1 MENSQMPVVYA
12 AINSCNGKAYVG
24 VTARTLETR
33 RAAHIASSKDT
44 KNTGCRV
51 FKAAIKKYGVD
62 AFDWVVLRECAS
74 LADALK
80 AEIHFISTLKPEYNI
95 SPGGSAG
102 WAGIPR
108 TLEWK
113 AKISAAN
120 KGRKNSPE
128 TIAKIK
134 ANRPKDMFMKPVVCL
149 DDGRVFPSIRD
160 AASFYGVR
168 KKGISEALNGRQ
180 IRAGG
185 KYFALL
191 KNGQDAETQDALF
204 ALHKKKRDNWTET
217 LKAGVLRGRPVKCIN
232 DGRIF
237 TSGKKAADFY
247 NISQMRVSQ
256 ICRDGTQTTSGLR
269 FMFADADAPPKK
281 REKTSEEVALAKT
294 LRDDALRRANKKARK
309 KVACLSDGSTH
320 ESITAAAR
328 HYGLSIAQ
336 VSDAIHRSGKAAG
349 YVFRFAEG

>member
-24 VTARTLETR
+24 VTSRTLETR

-95 SPGGSAG
+95 SSGGGAG
-102 WAGIPR
+102 WAGMIR
-108 TLEWK
+108 TPEWR

-134 ANRPKDMFMKPVVCL
+134 AARPKDLFMKPIVCL
-149 DDGRVFPSIRD
+149 DDGNVFPCVRD
-160 AASFYGVR
+160 AATFYGIGKR
-168 KKGISEALNGRQ
+168 GISEALNGRQ
-180 IRAGG
+180 IRCGG

-191 KNGQDAETQDALF
+191 KNGQDTESQEALL
-204 ALHKKKRDNWTET
+204 AMYRKKRNNWTET
-217 LKAGVLRGRPVKCIN
+217 LKAGSLRGRPVKCIN

-281 REKTSEEVALAKT
+281 RDKTSEEVARARM
-294 LRDDALRRANKKARK
+294 LRADALRRANKKASK
-309 KVACLSDGSTH
+309 KVACLSDGSTY

-328 HYGLSIAQ
+328 HYGLHIAQ
-336 VSDAIHRSGKAAG
+336 VSDAIHRQGKAAG
-349 YVFRFAEG
+349 HIFRFSED